1 MPDTSAVRGLILC
14 GGRGTRLRPL
24 TYTRAK
30 QLIPIAN
37 KPTLFYVVEDLVEAG
52 IRDIGVVVS
61 PETGSEVEEALGAG
75 GTNPWNARFSFIL
88 QEQPLGLAH
97 AVKTARPYLEDRSF
111 VMYLGDNLLSGGI
124 ARLVEDFV
132 RSDLHAL
139 VLLTPV
145 KDPTRFG
152 VAVVDGRGRVTRLV
166 EKPRDPPSDLAL
178 VGVYV
183 FHPIVHEVIENL
195 RPSRRGEYEITDA
208 IQGLLDR
215 GCRVRAHTV
224 RGWWKDTGRPE
235 DLLDANRLLLSRQ
248 TGRIRGEV
256 VDSEVT
262 GEVVVEEKAKVVRSV
277 VRGPVHVAAGAVI
290 EDSYVGPYTSVGRNA
305 RIRSSNVEYSIIL
318 DESEISDLP
327 CRLDAALLG
336 QGVVVRGGGNRPLR
350 HSLRL
355 VLGDRSVVS
364 L

>member
-1 MPDTSAVRGLILC
+1 MPDTSHIKGLILC

-37 KPTLFYVVEDLVEAG
+37 KPALFYVVEDLVQAG
-52 IRDIGVVVS
+52 IRDIGVVIS
-61 PETGSEVEEALGAG
+61 PETGSEVKEALSAG

-88 QEQPLGLAH
+88 QEEPLGLAH
-97 AVKTARPYLEDRSF
+97 AVKTARPYLEDSPF

-124 ARLVEDFV
+124 APLVEDFL

-145 KDPTRFG
+145 EDPTRFG
-152 VAVVDGRGRVTRLV
+152 VAVVDRRGRVTRLV
-166 EKPRDPPSDLAL
+166 EKPREPPSNLAL

-183 FHPIVHEVIENL
+183 FHPVVHEVIEDL

-235 DLLDANRLLLSRQ
+235 DLLDANRLLLSHQ
-248 TGRIRGEV
+248 TGRITGEV

-262 GEVVVEEKAKVVRSV
+262 GEVVIEEKAKVLRSV

-305 RIRSSNVEYSIIL
+305 LIRSSNVEYSIIL
-318 DESEISDLP
+318 DESEVSNLP

-336 QGVVVRGGGNRPLR
+336 QGVVVRGGGNRPFR